1 VTPSWTR
8 SGRVEV
14 PGGRV
19 AYRIAGEGER
29 TLLTVH
35 GGPGVPSSYIYSM
48 ADLAGDARR
57 VVFYD
62 QLGCGESD
70 RPDDEALWVVD
81 RFVEELEAVRVVLDL
96 GRVDLWGHSWGGMLA
111 QEYALAYPDS
121 LRTLVLAST
130 ICSASVHRRELAR
143 LIDTFPPPT
152 AVLLRNAH
160 GGGET
165 ASPAY
170 RAASAEF
177 WGRHV
182 CRIPFPPDVQRAV
195 DDTSTAV
202 LETMWGPDDVAMRG
216 YLAGWDVSDRIAA
229 IQVPTLVTVG
239 RYDSL
244 TPASASM
251 IAARIAG
258 GELVVFEESSHHAF
272 WEERERYMR
281 VVRDFLDAH

>member
-1 VTPSWTR
+1 MAPSWSR
-8 SGRVEV
+8 SGRVDV

-48 ADLAGDARR
+48 ADLAGDAMR

-70 RPDDEALWVVD
+70 RPDDESLWVVD
-81 RFVEELEAVRVVLDL
+81 RFVEELEALRAALDL

-111 QEYALAYPDS
+111 QEYALAHPES

-130 ICSASVHRRELAR
+130 ICSASVHDEETAR
-143 LIDTFPPPT
+143 LIDGFPEPT
-152 AVLLRNAH
+152 AGLLRNAH
-160 GGGET
+160 QGGET
-165 ASPAY
+165 SSPEY

-195 DDTSTAV
+195 DDTSMVV
-202 LETMWGPDDVAMRG
+202 LETMWGPDDVTMRG
-216 YLAGWDVSDRIAA
+216 NLVGWDVSDRIAA
-229 IQVPTLVTVG
+229 IRVPTLVTVG
-239 RYDSL
+239 GYDSL
-244 TPASASM
+244 TETNARM
-251 IAARIAG
+251 IADRIAG
-258 GELVVFEESSHHAF
+258 SELVVFEESSHHAL

>member
-1 VTPSWTR
+1 VAPSWAR
-8 SGRVEV
+8 SGRVDV

-19 AYRIAGEGER
+19 AYRIAGEGDR
-29 TLLTVH
+29 TVLTVH

-48 ADLAGDARR
+48 ADLAGEGRR

-81 RFVEELEAVRVVLDL
+81 RFVEELEAVRVELDL

-130 ICSASVHRRELAR
+130 ICSASVHQRETAR
-143 LIDTFPPPT
+143 LIDAFPPPT
-152 AVLLRNAH
+152 AALLRNAYD
-160 GGGET
+160 GGET
-165 ASPAY
+165 VSPEY
-170 RAASAEF
+170 RAASADF

-182 CRIPFPPDVQRAV
+182 CRIPFPPEVQRAV

-202 LETMWGPDDVAMRG
+202 LETMWGSDDVVMLG
-216 YLAGWDVSDRIAA
+216 NLAGWDVSDRIAA

-244 TPASASM
+244 TPANASM
-251 IAARIAG
+251 IAARIADS
-258 GELVVFEESSHHAF
+258 ELVLFDESSHHAL

-281 VVRDFLDAH
+281 VVRDFLEAH